1 VSQQDAL
8 DDLHEQVAAL
18 EARGA
23 AERVKLARRGA
34 HRQSL
39 VEEHTRTR
47 EQHDA
52 ASAAHAQVRADPA
65 APREAREASAL
76 SVATHQVMVAGAEAD
91 VAQAAADELA
101 QQQEVARVDAALAAA
116 RREIRKI
123 ELQHDTDTLVV
134 AGEVERIWAGVLE
147 APAHAL
153 PSGLNTF
160 EAFAAGIGAKEGE
173 LRALGVSVVSL
184 DRGKYLLPLW
194 AAEAA
199 KGHAPPVGTDM
210 FWLRNSIERTAKS
223 PVHGLPEMTTALD
236 VTALYKH
243 LSVFGPQPP
252 VHVAKFRAR
261 VAALRPLR
269 TLRELEQLEL
279 REAAEQQ
286 AERARAY
293 VPPERAPRPPSPGH
307 ALGHDFGTASDT
319 SPMAALRQRYDAL
332 QVRIAASA
340 ARLAAKVKP

>member
-76 SVATHQVMVAGAEAD
+76 SVATYQVMVAGAEAD

-101 QQQEVARVDAALAAA
+101 QQQEVERVDAALAAA

-123 ELQHDTDTLVV
+123 ELLREVDALTV
-134 AGEVERIWAGVLE
+134 AE
-147 APAHAL
+147 AMDRLWAHAIGGPASAL
-153 PSGLNTF
+153 PDALNKI
-160 EAFAAGIGAKEGE
+160 AGYRRDVRAKEDE
-173 LRALGVSVVSL
+173 LRGALGVPVVSQ
-184 DRGKYLLPLW
+184 DDAKFLLPLW

-199 KGHAPPVGTDM
+199 KGNAPPIGPDLY
-210 FWLRNSIERTAKS
+210 WLRNSIERTAKS

-236 VTALYKH
+236 VTAVYKH

-252 VHVAKFRAR
+252 VHVAKFRER

-269 TLRELEQLEL
+269 TLRELEALEL
-279 REAAEQQ
+279 REAAEAAAKR
-286 AERARAY
+286 AETHVAP
-293 VPPERAPRPPSPGH
+293 VPAPRPPTHGS
-307 ALGHDFGTASDT
+307 ALAHDYGAPSSHLGT
-319 SPMAALRQRYDAL
+319 LQRRFADL
-332 QVRIAASA
+332 QTRIAASA
-340 ARLAAKVKP
+340 ARLAAKVKT